1 MWTYLG
7 HSEVELTHFRRDD
20 ADKPKVNMDVQDKIV
35 IVTGGLSGLGAAT
48 VKLMSSLGA
57 SIAVFDLQ
65 LPKGVSGSTADLQGQ
80 KYFKVDVSK
89 TEEVA
94 AAVDG
99 VVAWSKETKKPIAA
113 VVCCAGFLGPA
124 KILSKNGS
132 PLVLETF
139 KKVVDISLTG
149 TIDVI
154 RQLVAHMSTQPAD
167 DQGSRG
173 VIITVSS
180 AAAFDGQEGQVSYSA
195 AKGAI
200 AAMTLPL
207 ARDLSRWGIRA
218 VCIAPGMF
226 DTGMVEGM
234 PERARESLKKT
245 LEFPARAG
253 RPEEFAVMVKSVI
266 ENGMLNGTVIRL
278 DGAARMPSR
287 L

>member
-1 MWTYLG
+1 MC
-7 HSEVELTHFRRDD
+7 
-20 ADKPKVNMDVQDKIV
+20 VQDKIV

-65 LPKGVSGSTADLQGQ
+65 LPKDSPAGDSISQTHRF
-80 KYFKVDVSK
+80 FKVDVSK
-89 TEEVA
+89 TEQVA
-94 AAVDG
+94 EAVQA
-99 VVAWSKETKKPIAA
+99 VVAWSKQTSKPIAA
-113 VVCCAGFLGPA
+113 VVCCAGYLGPA
-124 KILSKNGS
+124 KILSKNNS
-132 PLVLETF
+132 PLSLEIF

-149 TIDVI
+149 TVDVI
-154 RQLVAHMSTQPAD
+154 RQMVPHMSTQPTD
-167 DQGSRG
+167 ENGSRG

-200 AAMTLPL
+200 ASMTLPL

-234 PERARESLKKT
+234 PDKARESLKKT

-253 RPEEFAVMVKSVI
+253 KPEEFAGMVKSVV
-266 ENGMLNGTVIRL
+266 ENVMLNGTVIRL

>member
-1 MWTYLG
+1 MWTYSG
-7 HSEVELTHFRRDD
+7 PSEVDLTHIRQDGAND
-20 ADKPKVNMDVQDKIV
+20 SNINMNVQDKIV
-35 IVTGGLSGLGAAT
+35 VVTGGLSGLGAAT

-65 LPKGVSGSTADLQGQ
+65 LPAGSSDSQ
-80 KYFKVDVSK
+80 KHRYFKVDVSK
-89 TEEVA
+89 TEQVA
-94 AAVDG
+94 TAVKA
-99 VVAWSKETKKPIAA
+99 VVSWSKETNRPIAA

-124 KILSKNGS
+124 KILSKNNS
-132 PLVLETF
+132 PLALETF

-149 TIDVI
+149 TVDII
-154 RQLVAHMSTQPAD
+154 RQILPHMSTQPAD
-167 DQGSRG
+167 ENGSRG

-200 AAMTLPL
+200 ASMTLPL

-234 PERARESLKKT
+234 PEKARESLKKT

-253 RPEEFAVMVKSVI
+253 RPEEFAGMVKSVV
-266 ENGMLNGTVIRL
+266 ENAMLNGTVIRL